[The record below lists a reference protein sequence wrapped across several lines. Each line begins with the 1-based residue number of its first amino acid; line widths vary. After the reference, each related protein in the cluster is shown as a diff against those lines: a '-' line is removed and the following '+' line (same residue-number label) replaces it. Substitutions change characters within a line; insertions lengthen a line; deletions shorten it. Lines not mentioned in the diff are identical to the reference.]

1 MGCSGSKQKPTDVSV
16 PTPRST
22 SLPAVSSSSTTSVVG
37 STTSVLPH
45 EASAKQLVNAYVRTL
60 LPVLRRGIGMMICE
74 TNENGGMPLG
84 KDKEHAIYALKIV
97 KPGTSDVTGIDGT
110 TLIESIGVHI
120 KHVELPKNSPQH
132 NDRQFTSMA
141 TEDREREAAAR
152 ARDESPPSQASRAT
166 TARRASAGRGAARAS
181 VSVSSVKLDED
192 RVTAER
198 DDVAD
203 DETLPAK
210 LREMGLTHAEVIQL
224 DLDLDF
230 RLKFSE
236 DIVEFQIHGERWW
249 SPTLGQF
256 SVKWVRSGEPLRIRA
271 WYASAWKRLFL
282 GFRVSP
288 VVKWDIEL
296 SLFRAHIEL
305 PDSIED
311 DWLASELSSRLA
323 QYTLE
328 SPLSVSLMPRNDGK
342 ESLTKQIYRLGR
354 EEIEEEVMEARELK
368 ASGQLPPVKESRR
381 H

>member
-1 MGCSGSKQKPTDVSV
+1 
-16 PTPRST
+16 
-22 SLPAVSSSSTTSVVG
+22 
-37 STTSVLPH
+37 
-45 EASAKQLVNAYVRTL
+45 
-60 LPVLRRGIGMMICE
+60 MICE
-74 TNENGGMPLG
+74 TNEKGGMPLG

-166 TARRASAGRGAARAS
+166 TVKRKASAARAS
-181 VSVSSVKLDED
+181 VSVSGVKLDED
-192 RVTAER
+192 RVTSER

-236 DIVEFQIHGERWW
+236 DIVEFQIHG
-249 SPTLGQF
+249 G
-256 SVKWVRSGEPLRIRA
+256 K
-271 WYASAWKRLFL
+271 
-282 GFRVSP
+282 
-288 VVKWDIEL
+288 
-296 SLFRAHIEL
+296 
-305 PDSIED
+305 
-311 DWLASELSSRLA
+311 
-323 QYTLE
+323 
-328 SPLSVSLMPRNDGK
+328 PRHG
-342 ESLTKQIYRLGR
+342 
-354 EEIEEEVMEARELK
+354 
-368 ASGQLPPVKESRR
+368 LPPAAALRGRV
-381 H
+381 